1 MRFSKY
7 LLLAKY
13 HYSIDLT
20 RVDQKLGIYFED
32 ICAISYITLY
42 YRSYVLAAN

>member
-1 MRFSKY
+1 MRLSKY

-20 RVDQKLGIYFED
+20 RVDQKLSSYFED
-32 ICAISYITLY
+32 IRVIS
-42 YRSYVLAAN
+42 